1 LTSDQDGC
9 VIQPSG
15 EHHQTGESP
24 RRSERDHDEQQRGN
38 REKEPKLR
46 EQVMRREL
54 ERDLQMIV
62 TG

>member
-1 LTSDQDGC
+1 LCDTAIRRTSSDGR
-9 VIQPSG
+9 
-15 EHHQTGESP
+15 ESP
-24 RRSERDHDEQQRGN
+24 RRRERDHDEQQRGN

-54 ERDLQMIV
+54 EQMIV